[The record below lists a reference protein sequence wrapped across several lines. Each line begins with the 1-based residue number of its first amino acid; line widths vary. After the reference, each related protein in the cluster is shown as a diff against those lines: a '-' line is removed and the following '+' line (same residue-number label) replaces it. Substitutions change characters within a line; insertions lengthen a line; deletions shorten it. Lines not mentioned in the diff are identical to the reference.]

1 MASDETLCF
10 KAPSKEVVTSCVQFY
25 FRDCKRM
32 WFLPDSL
39 NRDVTWTCLFCFRTN
54 QVLWQKNLAFF
65 LCPNLHFAAGLLSS
79 IRPRWDCPPL
89 SLSLFRPISVRLRV
103 FNWCQDP
110 SVSRSPV
117 LPRLF
122 RPATVM
128 NMRVEVEE
136 RSLQLHRQL
145 TTETSK
151 VWVCV
156 FPVPVTGDLLGNVL
170 PPQT

>member
-1 MASDETLCF
+1 MRFLSDN
-10 KAPSKEVVTSCVQFY
+10 
-25 FRDCKRM
+25 
-32 WFLPDSL
+32 L
-39 NRDVTWTCLFCFRTN
+39 NRDVTWTCLFRFRTN

-65 LCPNLHFAAGLLSS
+65 LCQNLHFAAGLLSS
-79 IRPRWDCPPL
+79 SGPRWGCPPL
-89 SLSLFRPISVRLRV
+89 SLSLFRPISVRLRF

-117 LPRLF
+117 LPQLF

-136 RSLQLHRQL
+136 RSLQLQRQL
-145 TTETSK
+145 TADTNK

-156 FPVPVTGDLLGNVL
+156 FPVPVTQHLLGNVL
-170 PPQT
+170 SPETWYL